1 MAEPTIN
8 DPPVLSAVPS
18 AVASATASGA
28 ATPVSLPP
36 LDEEER
42 EKSVKVSLA
51 DLTAKAS
58 ALYLQ
63 KNYEEAAEVYAQASE
78 MQAELNGEM
87 NPDNADI
94 LFLYGR
100 SLFKV
105 GQAKSDVL
113 GTTGGEKKKPSSAVK
128 PKPKPKPKK
137 SETESSRANATAGE
151 KTEAE
156 KAVEEG
162 AAEVAAKVAA
172 KVAEEAGEG
181 EVKKAQ
187 PSDAKKPLFQFTGD
201 EEFVDSDEEEE
212 ADGEV
217 EEEEEDDL
225 AVAFEVLDLARV
237 LFEKRLNAEQEAE
250 GKGKDKA
257 NGADSPTTRHVKERL
272 ADTHDLLAEIS
283 LENEKYSEA
292 INDGRAS
299 LNYKLELYPKESEII
314 AEAHFKLSLALEF
327 ASITTTSEEAAAG
340 GSKQLDQGLRD
351 EAAVE
356 LEKAIESTQLKLQN
370 KEVELATVHA
380 PEDNEVTRQQIAE
393 VKDLVADMEQRLV
406 ELRKPPMDV
415 DSVLAANDPVSG
427 ILGAALGDSSEE
439 AKARVEEAKK
449 NATDLTG
456 LVRKKTK
463 QEQQEQ
469 ESKPETEV
477 APASTET
484 TNGASKRKAEES
496 AEGAD
501 DELKKPKVQ
510 EEAAVEP

>member
-8 DPPVLSAVPS
+8 DAPVLSAVPS
-18 AVASATASGA
+18 TVASATASGA

-42 EKSVKVSLA
+42 EKSIKVSLA
-51 DLTAKAS
+51 DMTAKAS

-113 GTTGGEKKKPSSAVK
+113 GTTGGEKKKPSSAA
-128 PKPKPKPKK
+128 KPKPKPKK

-162 AAEVAAKVAA
+162 AA
-172 KVAEEAGEG
+172 KVAEEAGES

-201 EEFVDSDEEEE
+201 EDFVDSDEEEE
-212 ADGEV
+212 AEGEA

-225 AVAFEVLDLARV
+225 AVAFEILDLSRV

-257 NGADSPTTRHVKERL
+257 NGADSPTTRHIKERL

-351 EAAVE
+351 EAAAE

-393 VKDLVADMEQRLV
+393 VKDLIADMEQRLV

-501 DELKKPKVQ
+501 DEPKKPKVQ

>member
-8 DPPVLSAVPS
+8 DAPVLSAVPS

-42 EKSVKVSLA
+42 EKSIKVSLA

-87 NPDNADI
+87 NTENADI

-113 GTTGGEKKKPSSAVK
+113 GNAGGEKKKPSSAAK
-128 PKPKPKPKK
+128 PKSKPKK
-137 SETESSRANATAGE
+137 SETESSRADATAGE

-162 AAEVAAKVAA
+162 AA
-172 KVAEEAGEG
+172 KVAEEAGESV
-181 EVKKAQ
+181 VKKAQ

-201 EEFVDSDEEEE
+201 EDFVDSDEEEE
-212 ADGEV
+212 AEGEV

-340 GSKQLDQGLRD
+340 GPKQLDQGLRD
-351 EAAVE
+351 EAAAE
-356 LEKAIESTQLKLQN
+356 LEKAIKSTQLKLQN

-393 VKDLVADMEQRLV
+393 VKDLIADMEQRLV

-463 QEQQEQ
+463 QEQQEE

-496 AEGAD
+496 AEGAN
-501 DELKKPKVQ
+501 DEPKKPKVQ

>member
-8 DPPVLSAVPS
+8 DAPVLSAVPS

-113 GTTGGEKKKPSSAVK
+113 GTTGGEKKKPSSAA
-128 PKPKPKPKK
+128 KPKPKK
-137 SETESSRANATAGE
+137 SETESSRASATTGE

-162 AAEVAAKVAA
+162 AAKVAA

-201 EEFVDSDEEEE
+201 EDFVDSDEEEE
-212 ADGEV
+212 AEGEV

-225 AVAFEVLDLARV
+225 AVAFEVLDLTRV

-340 GSKQLDQGLRD
+340 ESKQLDQGLRD

-393 VKDLVADMEQRLV
+393 VKDLIADMEQRLV

-456 LVRKKTK
+456 LVRKKTR

-469 ESKPETEV
+469 ESKPETEA

-501 DELKKPKVQ
+501 DEPKKPKVQ

>member
-8 DPPVLSAVPS
+8 DAPVLSAVPS

-100 SLFKV
+100 SLFRV

-113 GTTGGEKKKPSSAVK
+113 GTAGGEKKKPSSVAR
-128 PKPKPKPKK
+128 PKSKPKK
-137 SETESSRANATAGE
+137 SETESSRTDAAAGE

-162 AAEVAAKVAA
+162 AAKIAEVA
-172 KVAEEAGEG
+172 GET

-201 EEFVDSDEEEE
+201 EDFEGSDEEEE
-212 ADGEV
+212 AEGEQ

-237 LFEKRLNAEQEAE
+237 LFEKSLNAEQEAE
-250 GKGKDKA
+250 GKGKEKA
-257 NGADSPTTRHVKERL
+257 NGADSPTTRHIKERL

-340 GSKQLDQGLRD
+340 GHKQLDQGLRD
-351 EAAVE
+351 EAAAE

-370 KEVELATVHA
+370 QEVELATVHA

-393 VKDLVADMEQRLV
+393 VKDLIADMEQRLV

-477 APASTET
+477 APASTEI

-501 DELKKPKVQ
+501 DEPKKPKVQ

>member
-1 MAEPTIN
+1 MAKPTTN
-8 DPPVLSAVPS
+8 DGPVLSAVPP

-87 NPDNADI
+87 NPENADI

-100 SLFKV
+100 SLFRV

-113 GTTGGEKKKPSSAVK
+113 GTAGGEKKKPGSAVK
-128 PKPKPKPKK
+128 PKSKPKK
-137 SETESSRANATAGE
+137 SEADSSRANATAGE
-151 KTEAE
+151 KTEAT

-162 AAEVAAKVAA
+162 AA
-172 KVAEEAGEG
+172 KVAEEAGES

-201 EEFVDSDEEEE
+201 EDFEDSDEEEE
-212 ADGEV
+212 AEDEG
-217 EEEEEDDL
+217 EEEDDL

-237 LFEKRLNAEQEAE
+237 LFGKSLNAEQEAE
-250 GKGKDKA
+250 GKGKEKA

-340 GSKQLDQGLRD
+340 GPKQLDQGLRD
-351 EAAVE
+351 EAAAE

-380 PEDNEVTRQQIAE
+380 PEDNEVTREQIAE
-393 VKDLVADMEQRLV
+393 VKDLIADMEQRLV

-415 DSVLAANDPVSG
+415 DSVLAANDPASG

-469 ESKPETEV
+469 ESKPETEA
-477 APASTET
+477 APTSTET

-501 DELKKPKVQ
+501 DEPKKLKVQ

>member
-1 MAEPTIN
+1 MAEPTTN
-8 DPPVLSAVPS
+8 DAPVLSAVPS
-18 AVASATASGA
+18 TVASATVSAA

-87 NPDNADI
+87 NADNADI

-113 GTTGGEKKKPSSAVK
+113 GTAGGEKKKPSSAAK
-128 PKPKPKPKK
+128 PKSKPKK
-137 SETESSRANATAGE
+137 SEIEPLRADATAGE

-162 AAEVAAKVAA
+162 AA
-172 KVAEEAGEG
+172 KVAEEAGES

-201 EEFVDSDEEEE
+201 ENFEDSDEEEE
-212 ADGEV
+212 AGGE
-217 EEEEEDDL
+217 EEEDEEEEDDL

-237 LFEKRLNAEQEAE
+237 LFEKRLNTEQEAE
-250 GKGKDKA
+250 GKGKEKA
-257 NGADSPTTRHVKERL
+257 NGADSPTTKHVKERL

-340 GSKQLDQGLRD
+340 GHKQLDQGLRD
-351 EAAVE
+351 EAAAE

-393 VKDLVADMEQRLV
+393 VKDLIADMEQRLV

-469 ESKPETEV
+469 ESKPEAEV

-484 TNGASKRKAEES
+484 TNGASKRKAEEL

-501 DELKKPKVQ
+501 DEPKKPKIQ
-510 EEAAVEP
+510 EDAAVEP

>member
-1 MAEPTIN
+1 MAEPTTN
-8 DPPVLSAVPS
+8 DAPVLSAVPS

-63 KNYEEAAEVYAQASE
+63 KNYEEAAEVYARASE

-87 NPDNADI
+87 NPENADI

-113 GTTGGEKKKPSSAVK
+113 GAAGGEKKKPSSAVK
-128 PKPKPKPKK
+128 PKSKPKK
-137 SETESSRANATAGE
+137 SETESSRVNATAGE
-151 KTEAE
+151 KTEAA

-162 AAEVAAKVAA
+162 AAN
-172 KVAEEAGEG
+172 VAEEAGES

-201 EEFVDSDEEEE
+201 EDFEDSDEEEE
-212 ADGEV
+212 AEGGG
-217 EEEEEDDL
+217 EEEDEDDL

-237 LFEKRLNAEQEAE
+237 LFEKSLNAQQEAE
-250 GKGKDKA
+250 GKGKEIA
-257 NGADSPTTRHVKERL
+257 NGADSPATRHIKERL

-340 GSKQLDQGLRD
+340 GHKQLDQGLRD

-393 VKDLVADMEQRLV
+393 VKDLIADMEQRLV

-415 DSVLAANDPVSG
+415 DSVLAANNPVSG

-469 ESKPETEV
+469 ESKPEAEV

-501 DELKKPKVQ
+501 DEPKKPKVQ